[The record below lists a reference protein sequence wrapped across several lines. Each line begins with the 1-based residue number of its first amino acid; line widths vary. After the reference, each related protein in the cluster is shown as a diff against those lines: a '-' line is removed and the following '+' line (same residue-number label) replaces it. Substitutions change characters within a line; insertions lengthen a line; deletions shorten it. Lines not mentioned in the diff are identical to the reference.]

1 MVSLAAMYVATG
13 LGGTDAGKVR
23 DGNEDSFLIA
33 GDLGLFIVADG
44 MGGHAA
50 GEVASQMTVTTLEA
64 EVRNSLE
71 WLTEIKAKGR
81 LDRDDREAALTI
93 LEEAV
98 AAACHAVYQQSRFQ
112 ADYKGMGCT
121 LTVLLI
127 VGDRGFVAHVGD
139 SRLYLHRGGRTNLLT
154 QDHRVIDELLRAGR
168 ITPARARELN
178 LDNALSRAVG
188 VQPVVQCDVLDMEV
202 MAHDR
207 FLLCSDGLHGLLNDD
222 ELRDRL
228 AGHSLEQLSDVFIDE
243 ANERGSPDN
252 VTCVLIDVQHA
263 EQRAATPAGSPGPT
277 QEFDSKQFVLPD
289 TVNARPAL
297 MDDPNDIGHG
307 ETGTVPLPPDDARL
321 STGDQAAATIE
332 PDGTAQ
338 RFNFKMMALE
348 RVPMFRHLTYKERVS
363 FLSAA
368 DDRGYEPG
376 AVLMQEG
383 SPGDEFFVLVDG
395 KCAIRKGE
403 QEIAT
408 AGAGSPLGDMALVSR
423 KPRTATVVAVTPS
436 RAIVVSREAFY
447 QFLRSDTVAATKV
460 LWAFVQV
467 LTDRLASTTTD
478 LELARTAT
486 ARTAIEMPIYDLH
499 GEDTL
504 R

>member
-1 MVSLAAMYVATG
+1 MYVAASFG
-13 LGGTDAGKVR
+13 ATDAGKVR
-23 DGNEDSFLIA
+23 DGNEDSYLIA
-33 GDLGLFIVADG
+33 EDVGLYVVADG

-50 GEVASQMTVTTLEA
+50 GEVASQMTTTTIEA
-64 EVRNSLE
+64 EIRNSAE
-71 WLTEIKAKGR
+71 WLAELGRKGR
-81 LDRDDREAALTI
+81 LDRDDREAALTL

-112 ADYKGMGCT
+112 PDHKGMGCT

-168 ITPARARELN
+168 ITPAWAKELN

-188 VQPVVQCDVLDMEV
+188 VQAVVQSDVLDMEV
-202 MAHDR
+202 MTSDR
-207 FLLCSDGLHGLLNDD
+207 FLLCSDGLHGLLSDE
-222 ELRDRL
+222 ELRERL
-228 AGHSLEQLSDVFIDE
+228 AGHALKDLVGLLIDE
-243 ANERGSPDN
+243 ANDRGSPDN
-252 VTCVLIDVQHA
+252 VTCIVIDVTHS
-263 EQRAATPAGSPGPT
+263 EVRAVTPVGRPGPT
-277 QEFDSKQFVLPD
+277 QELDSRDFQLDEK
-289 TVNARPAL
+289 TANARPGL
-297 MDDPNDIGHG
+297 MGAAADDTVEAVLAADDP
-307 ETGTVPLPPDDARL
+307 RL
-321 STGDQAAATIE
+321 ATADQPAFLYE
-332 PDGTAQ
+332 PEHTAQ
-338 RFNFKMMALE
+338 RFNFKMMAIE

-368 DDRGYEPG
+368 DDRAYEPG
-376 AVLMQEG
+376 DVLMLEG
-383 SPGDEFFVLVDG
+383 SPGDAFFVLVDG
-395 KCAIRKGE
+395 QCTIRKGD
-403 QEIAT
+403 QDIAT
-408 AGAGSPLGDMALVSR
+408 VGAGSPLGDMALVSR
-423 KPRTATVVAVTPS
+423 NPRTATVVAETHS

-478 LELARTAT
+478 LEMARTAR

-499 GEDTL
+499 GRD

>member
-1 MVSLAAMYVATG
+1 MVSLTAMYVATG
-13 LGGTDAGKVR
+13 FGATYAGKVR
-23 DGNEDSFLIA
+23 DGNEDSYLIA
-33 GDLGLFIVADG
+33 LDVGLYIVADG

-50 GEVASQMTVTTLEA
+50 GEVASQMTTTTLEA
-64 EVRNSLE
+64 EIRNSAEGLGE
-71 WLTEIKAKGR
+71 LAKKGR
-81 LDRDDREAALTI
+81 LDRDDREGALTL

-98 AAACHAVYQQSRFQ
+98 AASCHAVYQQSQFQ

-202 MAHDR
+202 MAGDR
-207 FLLCSDGLHGLLNDD
+207 FLLCSDGLHGLLNDE
-222 ELRDRL
+222 ELRERL
-228 AGHSLEQLSDVFIDE
+228 AGHALPDLAGVFIDE

-252 VTCVLIDVQHA
+252 VTCIVIDLARSQA
-263 EQRAATPAGSPGPT
+263 RTSTPVGRPGAGPIE
-277 QEFDSKQFVLPD
+277 EFDSSEFRLAE

-297 MDDPNDIGHG
+297 MDAGDANA
-307 ETGTVPLPPDDARL
+307 ETGDHPMPPDESRAT
-321 STGDQAAATIE
+321 TGDQTSQTLE
-332 PDGTAQ
+332 PEHTAQ

-368 DDRGYEPG
+368 DDQAFEPG
-376 AVLMQEG
+376 AVLIQEG
-383 SPGDEFFVLVDG
+383 SPGDAFFILVDG
-395 KCAIRKGE
+395 QCTIRKGE
-403 QEIAT
+403 QDIAT
-408 AGAGSPLGDMALVSR
+408 VGAGSPLGDMALVSR
-423 KPRTATVVAVTPS
+423 NPRTATVVALTQA

-467 LTDRLASTTTD
+467 LTNRLASTTTD
-478 LELARTAT
+478 LEMARTAT
-486 ARTAIEMPIYDLH
+486 ARTAIEMPLYDLH
-499 GEDTL
+499 GQD